1 MKGIGRKI
9 GKIEDRKDE
18 RGSNHSSILPSFH
31 PRSALLSA
39 DEMALFVD
47 YYQLTMGQA
56 DFDAQNNAVITAN
69 YYIRKIPQ
77 GQYLIAAGLEQV
89 VHYILN
95 LRFTD
100 ATLDWLA
107 ERGDLRAEYLDSL
120 RDFHFN
126 GSVFAVP
133 EGTPVFPNEPIINV
147 TGRSRDV
154 QLFETYLLCVMNF
167 QTLIATK
174 ASRIVQAARGR
185 PVFDFGARRAH
196 GRDAGILAARAAFI
210 GGASGT
216 SLVLAGRYFDI
227 PYVGTMA
234 HKFVS
239 ERPTELDA
247 FRDYAAAFPN
257 NTTLLIDT
265 YDTLQGARNACIVAK
280 EMAARGAR
288 LRAVRLDS
296 GDLLILSQQVRRIL
310 DAEGLDYVQIIASHD
325 LDEYQI
331 DTLLENGASL
341 DSFGVGTRLATG
353 ANFNPRTG
361 EGAPSALGGVYKLV
375 ESDGR
380 PVGKESLDE
389 PSKATIPGRKQVHR
403 LTDADGNY
411 AKDQVTLWDE
421 EVSEGQPLLVPII
434 QNGELAYNFPTLQ
447 DIQAHTTAELKKLP
461 HLHKRLTDAAPY
473 SVELPPSL
481 LTRPEGIS

>member
-1 MKGIGRKI
+1 MNADPR
-9 GKIEDRKDE
+9 
-18 RGSNHSSILPSFH
+18 HSLK
-31 PRSALLSA
+31 SALLSA

-56 DFDAQNNAVITAN
+56 DFDAENNPVITAN
-69 YYIRKIPQ
+69 YYVRKIPQ
-77 GQYLIAAGLEQV
+77 GQYLITAGLEQV
-89 VHYILN
+89 IHYILN
-95 LRFTD
+95 LSWTD
-100 ATLDWLA
+100 ATLEWLA

-120 RDFHFN
+120 RDFRFD

-174 ASRIVQAARGR
+174 ASRIVHAARGR

-247 FRDYAAAFPN
+247 FRDYAAAFPD

-265 YDTLQGARNACIVAK
+265 YDTLEGARNACIVAK
-280 EMAARGAR
+280 EMEARGAR

-296 GDLLILSQQVRRIL
+296 GDLLMLSQQVRRIL
-310 DAEGLDYVQIIASHD
+310 DAEGLHYVQIIASHD

-331 DTLLENGASL
+331 DTLLENGAPL

-353 ANFNPRTG
+353 ANFNSRTS

-380 PVGKESLDE
+380 PVGKQSLDE
-389 PSKATIPGRKQVHR
+389 PSKATIPGRKQIHR
-403 LTDADGNY
+403 LTDAGGNY

-421 EVSEGQPLLVPII
+421 EVSEGQRLLIPII

-447 DIQAHTTAELKKLP
+447 DIQARTTAELEKLP

-473 SVELPPSL
+473 TVELHPAL
-481 LTRPEGIS
+481 LARLEGIS